1 MDTSNYFRFYGFEP
15 EFDIDEKLLRQ
26 KYLQINRDFHPD
38 FFALNPEKQVEALQI
53 SSYNNDAFKTLET
66 FDKRVAYYLSL
77 YGLYDKESKAE
88 LPPDFLMEVIDL
100 NEEVAD
106 AQFDHDANTLNA
118 VKEKITK
125 MMQECVDKLV
135 EIGKQLKGQEERD
148 TLHQA
153 AKTEFQK
160 YKYFSRLLSKIK

>member
-15 EFDIDEKLLRQ
+15 EFEIDEKLLRE

-38 FFALNPEKQVEALQI
+38 FFALNPEKQQEALEI

-66 FDKRVAYYLSL
+66 FEKRVAYYLSL

-106 AQFDHDANTLNA
+106 AKMEDNAEAINA
-118 VKEKITK
+118 VKNKLADLMQNCIAELKK
-125 MMQECVDKLV
+125 M
-135 EIGKQLKGQEERD
+135 GSQLKGNSKREV
-148 TLHQA
+148 LHQE

-160 YKYFSRLLSKIK
+160 YKYFSRLLSKI